1 MSTWAKCLDELNIPH
16 QVELRNRYTD
26 SENRP
31 DITTYDP
38 TGHLTKDL
46 DISLAHPHSCYTVQS
61 AAKISGYAAELREK
75 RKMTKYGQQQSIAG
89 SDTTCIPLV
98 F

>member
-1 MSTWAKCLDELNIPH
+1 M
-16 QVELRNRYTD
+16 
-26 SENRP
+26 
-31 DITTYDP
+31 
-38 TGHLTKDL
+38 
-46 DISLAHPHSCYTVQS
+46 ISLDTRQHSCDTVQS

-98 F
+98 FEHFGFWGPMAEDYLDKISKFQKMQMEKQQNRL